1 MQSSHRRGEAGDKE
15 GCSEKVHLSE
25 DMKRGSPPW
34 QYLKEDH
41 STMKEQQ
48 VQSPCGG
55 GGGGVRDK
63 LPKKSKEATLP

>member
-1 MQSSHRRGEAGDKE
+1 MQSSHRWGEAGDKE

-25 DMKRGSPPW
+25 DRRKRGSPPG

-41 STMKEQQ
+41 STLKEQQ

-55 GGGGVRDK
+55 GGGEGHASQED
-63 LPKKSKEATLP
+63 